1 MMVSTSSTTESGGST
16 TESGGSTTESGGSTT
31 EGAGSTTESVGSTTG
46 GAASTTA
53 WIRGA
58 DEILLGF
65 ARALRAAGVPVTQD
79 RAQGFLAAVAL
90 LGLDDQ
96 RATYAAGRATL
107 CAGPDDLERY
117 DQVFEAYFNARD
129 GLPRSRPA
137 QPSVQAFSD
146 LPATDATGEGA
157 DGADEV
163 VRAMAS
169 DTEVLRHRDVATMS
183 TSERARLA
191 AMFATL
197 RPRPPVRR
205 TARHQAWHRGDVDA
219 SRTLR
224 ASLRRLGE
232 PAEIAWRRRG
242 IRPRRVVLLVD
253 VSGSMRGYAD
263 PLLRLAHRFTQAG
276 RERRGVVETFT
287 VGTRLTHLTRA
298 MRLRDTERALVAAGE
313 TVPDWSGGTR
323 LGETLRFFLDR
334 WGQRGMAR
342 GAVVV
347 VFSDGWERGDPSL
360 LAEQM
365 ARLHRV
371 ALRVVWVNPHRGKAG
386 YEPVQQ
392 GVLAALPYIDD
403 FVAGHSLA
411 TYADLVEVVSRA

>member
-1 MMVSTSSTTESGGST
+1 MSSVTLSEP
-16 TESGGSTTESGGSTT
+16 
-31 EGAGSTTESVGSTTG
+31 
-46 GAASTTA
+46 
-53 WIRGA
+53 

-65 ARALRAAGVPVTQD
+65 TRALRASGVRVTPD
-79 RAQGFLAAVAL
+79 RSQGFLAAVAM

-96 RATYAAGRATL
+96 RATYCAGRATL
-107 CAGPDDLERY
+107 CGGPDDLERY

-129 GLPRSRPA
+129 GLPRARPA
-137 QPSVQAFSD
+137 QPSLPAFSD
-146 LPATDATGEGA
+146 FPETDP
-157 DGADEV
+157 DGSQEAEDADEL

-169 DTEVLRHRDVATMS
+169 ATEVLRHRDVAS
-183 TSERARLA
+183 LSAAEKHRLS

-197 RPRPPVRR
+197 HPRPPLRR
-205 TARHQAWHRGDVDA
+205 TARHQPWHRGQVDA

-224 ASLRRLGE
+224 ASLRRMGE
-232 PAEIAWRRRG
+232 PAAIEWRRRG
-242 IRPRRVVLLVD
+242 VKPRRVVLLVD
-253 VSGSMRGYAD
+253 VSGSMSGYAD
-263 PLLRLAHRFTQAG
+263 ALLRLAHRFTVAG
-276 RERRGVVETFT
+276 RASGGVVETFT

-298 MRLRDTERALVAAGE
+298 LRIRDPERALVAAGE

-347 VFSDGWERGDPSL
+347 IFSDGWERGDPTV
-360 LAEQM
+360 LAQQM
-365 ARLHRV
+365 QRLHRI
-371 ALRVVWVNPHRGKAG
+371 AHRVVWVNPHRGKAG

-392 GVLAALPYIDD
+392 GVLAVLPHVDD

-411 TYADLVEVVSRA
+411 TYAELVGVVSRA

>member
-1 MMVSTSSTTESGGST
+1 MDRGG
-16 TESGGSTTESGGSTT
+16 
-31 EGAGSTTESVGSTTG
+31 
-46 GAASTTA
+46 
-53 WIRGA
+53 

-65 ARALRAAGVPVTQD
+65 TRALRAAGVPVTQD
-79 RAQGFLAAVAL
+79 RAQGYLAATGL

-96 RATYAAGRATL
+96 RAAYLAGRATL

-117 DQVFEAYFNARD
+117 DQVFAAYFNSRD

-137 QPSVQAFSD
+137 QPSVSVLSD
-146 LPATDATGEGA
+146 LPTTDGTGAGEG
-157 DGADEV
+157 DEDPDV

-169 DTEVLRHRDVATMS
+169 ELEVLRHRDVAGLS
-183 TSERARLA
+183 AGEKRRLD

-197 RPRPPVRR
+197 RPRPPLRR
-205 TARHQAWHRGDVDA
+205 TARHQRWHRGQVDA

-224 ASLRRLGE
+224 ASLRRMGE
-232 PAEIAWRRRG
+232 PADIAWRRRG
-242 IRPRRVVLLVD
+242 VRPRRVVLLVD
-253 VSGSMRGYAD
+253 VSGSMSGYAD
-263 PLLRLAHRFTQAG
+263 ALLRLAHRFTQTG
-276 RERRGVVETFT
+276 RESGGVVETFT

-298 MRLRDTERALVAAGE
+298 MRIRDPERALVAAGE

-347 VFSDGWERGDPSL
+347 VFSDGWERGDPTL
-360 LAEQM
+360 LGEQM
-365 ARLHRV
+365 ARLQRV
-371 ALRVVWVNPHRGKAG
+371 AHRVVWVNPHRGKTG

-392 GVLAALPYIDD
+392 GVVAALPHCDD

-411 TYADLVEVVSRA
+411 TFAELVEVVSRA